1 MFVLPVKLAG
11 AWVLYLT
18 QRSTK
23 QQSSVRISANFRR
36 LEKEERDI
44 PRAAYNLD
52 QLMHALGR
60 NAMAYWLKLL
70 LQDSKGAVCPTAD
83 LSKNKA
89 GVDIVAGYS

>member
-1 MFVLPVKLAG
+1 
-11 AWVLYLT
+11 
-18 QRSTK
+18 
-23 QQSSVRISANFRR
+23 
-36 LEKEERDI
+36 
-44 PRAAYNLD
+44 
-52 QLMHALGR
+52 MHALGR